1 MINYILSLPDLL
13 GGFVMA
19 LFCTVSG
26 IVVYLFSYKVIA
38 RYQSSDL
45 KDPASGLFRL
55 VGILVSLV
63 LSLAFGQV
71 VVEWRD
77 IQNAIKGEVTAITG
91 ISIELQQ
98 FDAKE
103 VQWLHNT
110 LIDYTQSV
118 IDDDWP
124 ALAHDQLGEKA
135 SRKLLQLL
143 EGANGIESANPSQEG
158 LKGNIKTEIDRV
170 IDFRLTR
177 LNNALAQP
185 PVYAFVTILGFLIA
199 MACFGVYR
207 PQGPLIYLVTLY
219 TSFVGIVLYLIF
231 TLSDPFQ
238 GVISIEPDLYER
250 LVRYLETIKV

>member
-1 MINYILSLPDLL
+1 MVEYILSLPDFL
-13 GGFVMA
+13 GGLIVV
-19 LFCTVSG
+19 LFCTLSG
-26 IVVYLFSYKVIA
+26 LTVYFCSYKIIVKF
-38 RYQSSDL
+38 QSSDL

-77 IQNAIKGEVTAITG
+77 IQNAIKGEMVAIND
-91 ISIELQQ
+91 ISLELQNYET
-98 FDAKE
+98 KE
-103 VQWLHNT
+103 AQELHDI
-110 LIDYTQSV
+110 LIDYSQAV

-124 ALAHDQLGEKA
+124 ALAHDQLGKQATKE
-135 SRKLLQLL
+135 LLRLI
-143 EGANGIESANPSQEG
+143 EGANRLGTATSNQEG
-158 LKGNIKTEIDRV
+158 FKSNIQTEIDRV
-170 IDFRLTR
+170 TDFRLTR

-219 TSFVGIVLYLIF
+219 TSFVGIVLYLIL

-238 GVISIEPDLYER
+238 GIISIEPELHER
-250 LVRYLETIKV
+250 LVEYLRTIEI

>member
-1 MINYILSLPDLL
+1 MVEYILSLPDLL
-13 GGFVMA
+13 GGLLMVV
-19 LFCTVSG
+19 LCTVSG
-26 IVVYLFSYKVIA
+26 LAVYLFSYKIIA
-38 RYQSSDL
+38 KYQSSDL
-45 KDPASGLFRL
+45 KDPASCLFRL

-77 IQNAIKGEVTAITG
+77 IQNAIKGEIVALTD

-98 FDAKE
+98 FGTKDVKE
-103 VQWLHNT
+103 LHQK
-110 LIDYTQSV
+110 LIEYTKAV

-124 ALAHDQLGEKA
+124 ALAQDQLGKQA
-135 SRKLLQLL
+135 SLKLLQLIKG
-143 EGANGIESANPSQEG
+143 GARIGAATPAQEA
-158 LKGNIKTEIDRV
+158 LKNNIQTEIDRV
-170 IDFRLTR
+170 TDFRLAR

-207 PQGPLIYLVTLY
+207 PQGPLVCLVTLY
-219 TSFVGIVLYLIF
+219 TSFVGIVLYLIL

-238 GVISIEPDLYER
+238 GFISIEPDLYER
-250 LVRYLETIKV
+250 LVDYLRTIEM